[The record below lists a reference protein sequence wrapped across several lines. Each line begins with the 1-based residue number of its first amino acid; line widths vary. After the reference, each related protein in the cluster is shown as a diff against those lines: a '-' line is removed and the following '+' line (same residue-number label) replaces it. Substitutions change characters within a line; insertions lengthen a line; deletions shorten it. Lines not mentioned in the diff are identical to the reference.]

1 MLTMNRNMTWG
12 QMVKEFPDKWVVLSS
27 HTGWG
32 PDIETGNVIAVL
44 SDDEYDDY
52 AIAHL
57 DDNYYIKR
65 TTYEEF
71 GGFVSGE
78 GDGFKAV

>member
-1 MLTMNRNMTWG
+1 M
-12 QMVKEFPDKWVVLSS
+12 
-27 HTGWG
+27 G
-32 PDIETGNVIAVL
+32 PDVETGNVIAVL

-52 AIAHL
+52 VIEHL